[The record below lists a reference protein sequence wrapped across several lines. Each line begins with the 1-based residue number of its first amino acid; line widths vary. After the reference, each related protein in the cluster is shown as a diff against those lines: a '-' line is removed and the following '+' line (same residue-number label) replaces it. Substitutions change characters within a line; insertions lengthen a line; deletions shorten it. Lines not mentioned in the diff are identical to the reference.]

1 MHGAFAGADAVEACL
16 DDPRRGPRALKA
28 YDASVRRGIG
38 AFSWFIY
45 RVTAPGLREILM
57 NPNNRFRLRDAL
69 LSVLAGNVFGATR
82 TSGRILALKALYY
95 LFSLRDLGTSWTAW
109 RSRRRAIRE
118 RGVDTAAT

>member
-1 MHGAFAGADAVEACL
+1 
-16 DDPRRGPRALKA
+16 
-28 YDASVRRGIG
+28 
-38 AFSWFIY
+38 
-45 RVTAPGLREILM
+45 M

-118 RGVDTAAT
+118 RQEQRLGARDRELETRESQAVDSNPGP